1 MNERA
6 LEVAVVSRESGVV
19 KEVCL
24 NKFDLRGLWDR
35 TAVSSPCVQT
45 VWADCTTVL
54 YSKLIGL
61 WRLPAAPHCTMML
74 IFLLSIK
81 RVYPTCSPL
90 TLFPMTSLSPCY
102 QEQTGSSHL
111 SSAPVWGKGQCKS
124 KKLKNLYSLLDYA
137 VIVTNCKQMIKRFLP
152 FEKK

>member
-1 MNERA
+1 MNECA

-24 NKFDLRGLWDR
+24 NKFDLQGLWDG

-61 WRLPAAPHCTMML
+61 WRLPAAPHYTMML
-74 IFLLSIK
+74 IFLPSIK
-81 RVYPTCSPL
+81 SVYPTCSPL

-102 QEQTGSSHL
+102 QEQTGPSHL